1 MQKSS
6 GHGETALVM
15 IRSDVTWSRSSW
27 LHGTPHICIL
37 RLLHFRE
44 APVLDTLAQ
53 PAAEEGNTLYYV
65 EGAVKTDKYCNTKR
79 SIGGLGMSNM
89 GWALDFIC
97 GNCLCRLAAGC
108 RLLSEEMMQVLTL
121 CQCDT
126 KLGAIV
132 AFFPVYKYSDQQSCA
147 VLGFHLGLGAASW
160 PQRVS
165 LPWLLP
171 WPECCCLATAP
182 GKDDYR
188 RTAQRKLVQLP
199 RFSEPGSSWAWTAG
213 TLPPLCNVTCE
224 CVQILHI

>member
-1 MQKSS
+1 MRDSGPTLQPPTSRPGVGKVGTGSVVQKSS
-6 GHGETALVM
+6 GPGETALVM

-108 RLLSEEMMQVLTL
+108 
-121 CQCDT
+121 
-126 KLGAIV
+126 
-132 AFFPVYKYSDQQSCA
+132 
-147 VLGFHLGLGAASW
+147 
-160 PQRVS
+160 
-165 LPWLLP
+165 
-171 WPECCCLATAP
+171 CL
-182 GKDDYR
+182 R
-188 RTAQRKLVQLP
+188 R
-199 RFSEPGSSWAWTAG
+199 
-213 TLPPLCNVTCE
+213 
-224 CVQILHI
+224 